1 MMTEKKKRI
10 LEGLQFCCW
19 KYHIQNMEKKSK
31 IAKIVSVCILN
42 GVLQCRILC
51 VLWY

>member
-1 MMTEKKKRI
+1 MMAEKKKNSRGLTI
-10 LEGLQFCCW
+10 LLL
-19 KYHIQNMEKKSK
+19 KDHIQNVEKKSK